1 MRDQIGTTQ
10 HTAVERIG
18 ELHVVASPAWL
29 LSKFATAVASDFD
42 VSIAFTYKPGDFPS
56 GDFPSDDAAEI
67 TAIKTDASVHFDG
80 DGIAITAARGS
91 DLLPLFDR
99 HQITALEDR
108 LLARVNAG
116 EFTK

>member
-1 MRDQIGTTQ
+1 MRATNGTTQ
-10 HTAVERIG
+10 HNAVERIG
-18 ELHVVASPAWL
+18 ELHAVASPAWL

-56 GDFPSDDAAEI
+56 GDAAEI
-67 TAIKTDASVHFDG
+67 TAIRTDASVHFDG

-99 HQITALEDR
+99 FQIAALEDR